1 MKVRIIQYWVKHPE
15 TGERVDTRYN
25 LQQEDE
31 NGQWHDVPV
40 FDMEVEIENRKDE
53 GPGH

>member
-1 MKVRIIQYWVKHPE
+1 MKVRIIQYWVRNPE

-40 FDMEVEIENRKDE
+40 FDMEVKIEDRKDE
-53 GPGH
+53 GPSV